1 MKHEE
6 IIELL
11 PWYAN
16 QTLKEDERREVE
28 AHVASCRECAK
39 EVESLSAM
47 RKAVIETEDQGPTLP
62 PFALNRAL
70 AKIEEYELA
79 RAPEVP
85 TKEGARPGQGWW
97 SRWWKPTPLFARALI
112 AAQVAL
118 VLALGTLTIYQYTHP
133 AVIYKTASGGS
144 GDEKGRARIV
154 VRFDEGA
161 TEQDIRQ
168 AVQAIKGKIVDGPS
182 AQRLYTIQLAVARE
196 QTTEIEHTLEI
207 LRQNQRVVRSAEL
220 MQ

>member
-16 QTLKEDERREVE
+16 RTLEENERREVE
-28 AHVASCRECAK
+28 AHLGGCRECAK
-39 EVESLSAM
+39 EVEHLSAL
-47 RKAVIETEDQGPTLP
+47 RKAIIEIENQGPTLP
-62 PFALNRAL
+62 TFALNRAL

-79 RAPEVP
+79 GAPEVA
-85 TKEGARPGQGWW
+85 TKESAQPGQGWW

-112 AAQVAL
+112 GAQIVL
-118 VLALGTLTIYQYTHP
+118 VLAVGTIAIYQYTHP
-133 AVIYKTASGGS
+133 VVIYKTASGS
-144 GDEKGRARIV
+144 VDDKGRARIV
-154 VRFDEGA
+154 VRFNEGA
-161 TEQDIRQ
+161 TEQDVRQ
-168 AVQAIKGKIVDGPS
+168 AVLAIKGKIVDGPS
-182 AQRLYTIQLAVARE
+182 AQSLYTIQLPVARE
-196 QTTEIEHTLEI
+196 QNSEIENMLKT